1 MSDHITRVREQAR
14 EFNEKLP
21 GGSFADGAAWLASRL
36 TREKI
41 AEVLHSDECPEDP
54 DEGDSC
60 GCDGNH
66 YMRQGE
72 IVLALLWGGDRG

>member
-36 TREKI
+36 TREKLVAYLRTQNVLLGDMNKAV
-41 AEVLHSDECPEDP
+41 AEEQADA
-54 DEGDSC
+54 
-60 GCDGNH
+60 
-66 YMRQGE
+66 
-72 IVLALLWGGDRG
+72 ILALLTEEE